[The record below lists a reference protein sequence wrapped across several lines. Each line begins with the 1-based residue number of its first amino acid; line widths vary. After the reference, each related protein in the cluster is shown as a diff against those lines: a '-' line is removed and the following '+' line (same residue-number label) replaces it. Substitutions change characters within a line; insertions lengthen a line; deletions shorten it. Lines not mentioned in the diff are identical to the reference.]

1 MTQAGP
7 SEDCEKSEGELNM
20 LENQRIIAAT
30 PVPSDSLAQSAWA
43 SARIFGRMDS
53 EMAAWLRMH
62 LFGAFSDA
70 KNWDELNKKLHHFG
84 FYLQRKGAH
93 MWLRDCHSHVEI
105 CTCSFLGFPSTE
117 LKLRLGAVVQ

>member
-1 MTQAGP
+1 MQAGA
-7 SEDCEKSEGELNM
+7 SEDCETSKGEFNM
-20 LENQRIIAAT
+20 LENQRTAAIT
-30 PVPSDSLAQSAWA
+30 PVPNGSFAPSAWT

-84 FYLQRKGAH
+84 FYLQRKGAQ
-93 MWLRDCHSHVEI
+93 MWLLDCHSHVEI
-105 CTCSFLGFPSTE
+105 CTCSFLGFPSSE
-117 LKLRLGAVVQ
+117 LKLRLGTVA